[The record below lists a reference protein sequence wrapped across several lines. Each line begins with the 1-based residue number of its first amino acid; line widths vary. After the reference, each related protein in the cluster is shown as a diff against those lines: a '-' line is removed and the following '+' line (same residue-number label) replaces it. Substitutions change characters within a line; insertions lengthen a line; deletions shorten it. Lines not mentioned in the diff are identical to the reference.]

1 MEAAAAPSTERSP
14 AEPLPR
20 RGPRDA
26 LGSFSYPHAVAL
38 EDVVAVERRGVQGA
52 GWRLVLGGAGEGG

>member
-1 MEAAAAPSTERSP
+1 MPSTEHPP

-20 RGPRDA
+20 GGPHDA
-26 LGSFSYPHAVAL
+26 LGFFSYPHAVAL

-52 GWRLVLGGAGEGG
+52 GWRLVLSRAGEGG